1 VRLTS
6 ACTRTNGGS
15 TGGGASGNI
24 PGGPNNPATNTTFP
38 AGSYSFTTYLST
50 VATSCTSNPATWTC
64 YPYATYSSSPSASTA
79 TFQWIIDPVPNSKT
93 YSISSTDNLFSIVFS
108 NLTLSLQNASQASE
122 HYYFSTEMQK
132 PTKPSVPLT
141 SQNLAATC
149 YFNQT
154 MFEGF
159 LYTKMA
165 RTFGGNTTD
174 TGQPFEQWP
183 YAARV
188 QQTSGGGVGTST
200 CLGPQRQS
208 LGSFSVADSAQQ
220 CECLYLNTGT

>member
-1 VRLTS
+1 MCIS
-6 ACTRTNGGS
+6 NNGGS
-15 TGGGASGNI
+15 TGGGASGSI

-79 TFQWIIDPVPNSKT
+79 TFQWIIDPIPNSKA
-93 YSISSTDNLFSIVFS
+93 YLISSTDNLFSIVFS

-132 PTKPSVPLT
+132 PTKPAVPLT
-141 SQNLAATC
+141 SKNIAATC

-165 RTFGGNTTD
+165 RTFGGNSTD

-188 QQTSGGGVGTST
+188 QQTSGGGVGTPT
-200 CLGPQRQS
+200 CLGPQKQS
-208 LGSFSVADSAQQ
+208 LGSFSVADSTQQ

>member
-1 VRLTS
+1 MCIS
-6 ACTRTNGGS
+6 NNGGS
-15 TGGGASGNI
+15 TGGGASGSI
-24 PGGPNNPATNTTFP
+24 PGGPINPATNTTFP

-79 TFQWIIDPVPNSKT
+79 TFQWIIDPIPNSKT

-132 PTKPSVPLT
+132 PTRPSVPLT
-141 SQNLAATC
+141 SQNIAATC

-188 QQTSGGGVGTST
+188 QQTSGGGAGTPT

-208 LGSFSVADSAQQ
+208 LGSFSVSDSAEQ